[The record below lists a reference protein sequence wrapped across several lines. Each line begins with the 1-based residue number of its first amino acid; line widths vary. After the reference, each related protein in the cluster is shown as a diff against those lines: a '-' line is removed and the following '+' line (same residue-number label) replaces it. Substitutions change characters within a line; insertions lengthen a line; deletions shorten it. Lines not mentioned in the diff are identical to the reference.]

1 MEAKRDVNEK
11 ISVQFDSYE
20 LNNIMSKFCH
30 LEDQNISELS
40 IIKKIIDYQFQENTY
55 SFFNWQALLFWICYA
70 LPMILLVTETEWISN
85 FWVKYALTF
94 SCVILQIV
102 FFAFE
107 ILQFW

>member
-1 MEAKRDVNEK
+1 MESKRDINEK

-40 IIKKIIDYQFQENTY
+40 IIKKIIDYQFQEYTY
-55 SFFNWQALLFWICYA
+55 SFFNKQALLFWICYA
-70 LPMILLVTETEWISN
+70 LPMILLVTERITN
-85 FWVKYALTF
+85 FWVNFALTS